1 MLASTAA
8 WSIALALLGSA
19 ALVRATHYPG
29 LGLHND
35 DQSGLSLNGVPA
47 TTRAK
52 WMRTALHAVP
62 EILGEP
68 CSLFP
73 FGVAIVNTTS
83 DELVCVA
90 ANKVGVTGNPS
101 LHGEISGLTRCTE
114 VLTEKGLT
122 PQEILKAWP
131 QFTMSG
137 EPCPMC
143 ASALRWAGM
152 GEVVWATSI
161 ETIIK
166 GGRNQIYLPSSL
178 IVQASYSLPH
188 TTLWYG
194 SILANETD
202 PYFQQ
207 LNESAP
213 CLAGC
218 TRTLPAGSRVSQCTP
233 THEWKDAWSKREGK
247 WEAQL
252 MSSKGAVADEWYGP
266 GAHGHPHSH
275 DEL

>member
-1 MLASTAA
+1 
-8 WSIALALLGSA
+8 
-19 ALVRATHYPG
+19 

-47 TTRAK
+47 TTRTK
-52 WMRTALHAVP
+52 WMRAALHAVP

-131 QFTMSG
+131 QFTMYTTG

-213 CLAGC
+213 CLDGC

-233 THEWKDAWSKREGK
+233 TREWKDAWTRREGR
-247 WEAQL
+247 WEEEL
-252 MSSKGAVADEWYGP
+252 MGSKGAVAEKWYGP